1 MESVPPVVQQLTR
14 LLQSQPMFKLLR
26 TMTGLELADVPL
38 NDDDD
43 ETSEEESDNEESK
56 VMKSR
61 KVSMRL
67 LFSFLGK
74 VEGDIGRSLLTSLFA
89 S

>member
-14 LLQSQPMFKLLR
+14 LLQSHPMFKLLR

-61 KVSMRL
+61 KVSLRL
-67 LFSFLGK
+67 LFFFPLQS
-74 VEGDIGRSLLTSLFA
+74 
-89 S
+89 